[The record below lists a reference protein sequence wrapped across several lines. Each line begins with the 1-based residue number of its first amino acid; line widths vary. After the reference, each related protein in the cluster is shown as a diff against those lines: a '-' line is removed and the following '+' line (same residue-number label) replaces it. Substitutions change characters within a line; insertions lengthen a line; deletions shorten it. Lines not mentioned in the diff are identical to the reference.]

1 MAKSFYDYI
10 SAGAIALYW
19 EAAFLGENEQ
29 YLGTSLFPARKQTGL
44 DLSWVKGQ
52 NQMPVVLQPS
62 AFDTVPALRDR
73 IGMAK
78 IETEL
83 PFYREAMR
91 LGEQDRQNIET
102 FLARGFDF
110 AKPII
115 GKVFDDAAN
124 LIRSAEVSNEV
135 ARFNILFFGKHKFEG
150 DPENGRPVYYEYD
163 YDPTGTWA
171 ANNNAE
177 LLTTAQWTSTNA
189 ATSKPLEDLEAL
201 IISMRET
208 SGVEPTR
215 AIMNTTT
222 LNGMLASESIKKAMN
237 PVGHANS
244 YVSKS
249 AAKAFVQSELGIEI
263 IVYDKQFS
271 LKQGGATKKYVPDN
285 MVALLGANPVG
296 RTIYGTTPEEFDLL
310 GNTLADGVDVKVVN
324 TGVAVVSKLEYG
336 PPVNMS
342 TIVSQVSIPSFE
354 DMDNVFIL
362 KTKSA

>member
-1 MAKSFYDYI
+1 MNFYDYI

-19 EAAFLGENEQ
+19 EAAYVGDNAD
-29 YLGTSLFPARKQTGL
+29 YLGTQLFPARKQAGL
-44 DLSWVKGQ
+44 NLSWVKGQ

-91 LGEQDRQNIET
+91 IGEQDRQNIET
-102 FLARGFDF
+102 FLARGYDF

-124 LIRSAEVSNEV
+124 LIQSAEVSNEV
-135 ARFNILFFGKHKFEG
+135 ARFNILFYGTHKFEG
-150 DPENGRPVYYEYD
+150 EADNGRPVFYEYN
-163 YDPTGTWA
+163 YDPAGTWA
-171 ANNNAE
+171 TNNNAA
-177 LLTTAQWTSTNA
+177 LTGNEQWTSANA

-201 IISMRET
+201 INTMREN

-237 PVGHANS
+237 PVGAANA
-244 YVSKS
+244 YTSKS
-249 AAKAFVQSELGIEI
+249 AARAFVQSELGIDI
-263 IVYDKQFS
+263 IVYDKQFA
-271 LKQGGATKKYVPDN
+271 LKQGGATKKYVPDH
-285 MVALLGANPVG
+285 MVALVGANPVG
-296 RTIYGTTPEEFDLL
+296 RTIFGTTPEEFDLL
-310 GNTLADGVDVKVVN
+310 GNTLADGTDVKIVN
-324 TGVAVVSKLEYG
+324 TGVAVVTKLEYG

-354 DMDNVFIL
+354 DMDNVFVL
-362 KTKSA
+362 TTKSA